1 MSTVQKQTSTRTVTQ
16 QSTETSGVTQTST
29 TTSRQTNRVQITQR
43 GLFFDDACFED
54 TRNDFRNAI
63 SDVVSRFGDKSSNID
78 ELTQYRSLRSREIR
92 DENQAI
98 TSSQDD
104 SKYKI
109 VVDVQDF
116 VSGGEINVKVVEERE
131 VVVEGRVQKVEGN
144 RTSSKSFQ
152 RSFFLPEDVDVDTL
166 ASVMSADGVLTITA
180 IRRTVTQQLTQVPV
194 SIQKVE
200 NRQVTTTTST
210 TGVQEIPVP
219 VQPVQDSN
227 QTVSVQKV
235 TKITQQTTSTDS
247 STPQSPEKPLP
258 IAKKGDFFNDSFFED
273 TRQHF
278 QTAVHDVLQK
288 MNIQTSTTD
297 ELSTYRNLRQRE
309 LREETQAATVNEDQT
324 THKVVVDVQDFINGG
339 EVNVK
344 VVNEREIIIEGHVEK
359 KEGNTTSTK
368 RFRKRYVLPEDI
380 EVEKVTSVMSSD
392 GVLTITTPKKPS
404 ALPLSEVPVNIQK
417 IENKKVTTTT
427 TTTGVQETPVPVQP
441 AQPAQPVQDT
451 DQTVS
456 VQKVTKITQQTTSTD
471 SSTPQSPEKPLPIA
485 KKGDFF
491 NDSFFEDTRQHF
503 QTAVHDV
510 LQKMNIQTS
519 TTDELSTYRNLR
531 QRELREETQAATVNE
546 DQTTHKVVVD
556 VQDFI
561 NGGEVNVKV
570 VNEREIIIEGHVEKK
585 EGNTTTKRF
594 RKRYVLPEDIEV
606 EKVTSVMS
614 SDGVLTITTPKKP
627 SPQQLSEVPVSI
639 QKIENK
645 KVTTTTTTTGVQET
659 PVPVQPAQPAQPVQD
674 TDQTVSVQKVTKI
687 TQQTTSTDSSTP
699 QSPEKPLPIAKKGD
713 FFNDSFFEDTR
724 QHFQTAVHDV
734 LQKMNIQTS
743 TTDEL
748 STYRNLRQRELR
760 EETQAATVNEDQT
773 THKVVVDVQDFING
787 GEVNVKVVNEREII
801 IEGHVEK
808 KEGNTTSTKRFRKRY
823 VLPEDIEV
831 EKVTSVMSSDGVLT
845 ITTPKKPSS
854 QPLPEVPVSIQK
866 IENKKVTTTTTT
878 TGVQET
884 PVPVQ
889 PAQPAQPVQDTDQ
902 TVSVQ
907 KVTKITQ
914 QTTSTDSSTP
924 QSPEKPLP
932 IAKKGDFFNDS
943 FFEDTRQH
951 FQTAVHE
958 VLQKMNIQT
967 STTDELST
975 YRNLRQRELREETQA
990 ATVNEDQTTHKIV
1003 VDVQDFVNGGEV
1015 TVKIVNEREV
1025 IIEGHVEKME
1035 GNKTSIKRFRKRY
1048 VLPENIEVEKVTSVM
1063 SSDGVLTIKTP
1074 KKPSSQPLTQVTP
1087 VSIQKIEN
1095 KKQETITQETKT
1107 TTDKSV
1113 TDVPSRI
1120 LTIIK
1125 KGNFF
1130 SDTFF
1135 EDCRQNFQTA
1145 VIQIL
1150 KKLNIETS
1158 TVDIMTTYRTIR
1170 QRELREE
1177 TQAITEKESEQIRKF
1192 VVDAQDFVN
1201 GGEVT
1206 VKVVQEREVVVEG
1219 RVDRLEGG
1227 VTSTK
1232 RFKKTFILSEN
1243 IQVNSV
1249 TAVMSADGIL
1259 TITAPKKVTQQQ
1271 QVAIEKATDKKEA
1284 VVQKP
1289 GEDRVLPVNKKGSFL
1304 SDPYFQDSRQD
1315 FQSSVTEV
1323 VMKSSEKDSKEDHMT
1338 IYRRLR
1344 QKTIKLENQA
1354 VSVKEDAQ
1362 FQKIVLDVL
1371 DFMNGELKVM
1381 ITSENILVVE
1391 GRGTRQEGVKTSS
1404 HSFLRRFIV
1413 PDNVIPE
1420 SIEATL
1426 SSDGILTIFSKK
1438 QQ

>member
-1 MSTVQKQTSTRTVTQ
+1 MSSVQKQTTTRTVKQ
-16 QSTETSGVTQTST
+16 QSSETSGVTQTST

-116 VSGGEINVKVVEERE
+116 VNGGEINVKVVEERE

-194 SIQKVE
+194 SIQRVE

-210 TGVQEIPVP
+210 TGVQEVPVP
-219 VQPVQDSN
+219 VQPVQDTN

-235 TKITQQTTSTDS
+235 TKITQQTTSSTDS
-247 STPQSPEKPLP
+247 SVPQSPEKPLP

-278 QTAVHDVLQK
+278 QTAVHEVLQK
-288 MNIQTSTTD
+288 MNIQTANTD
-297 ELSTYRNLRQRE
+297 EISTYRNLRQRE

-344 VVNEREIIIEGHVEK
+344 VVNEREIVIEGHVEK

-404 ALPLSEVPVNIQK
+404 ALPLSEVPVSIQK
-417 IENKKVTTTT
+417 IENKKTTTTT
-427 TTTGVQETPVPVQP
+427 TTTGVQETPAPVQP
-441 AQPAQPVQDT
+441 AQPIQPSQDT

-456 VQKVTKITQQTTSTD
+456 VQKVTKITQQTTSSTD
-471 SSTPQSPEKPLPIA
+471 SSVPQSPEKPLPIA

-503 QTAVHDV
+503 QTAVHEV
-510 LQKMNIQTS
+510 LQKMNIQTAN
-519 TTDELSTYRNLR
+519 TDEISTYRNLR

-570 VNEREIIIEGHVEKK
+570 VNEREIV
-585 EGNTTTKRF
+585 
-594 RKRYVLPEDIEV
+594 
-606 EKVTSVMS
+606 
-614 SDGVLTITTPKKP
+614 
-627 SPQQLSEVPVSI
+627 
-639 QKIENK
+639 
-645 KVTTTTTTTGVQET
+645 
-659 PVPVQPAQPAQPVQD
+659 
-674 TDQTVSVQKVTKI
+674 
-687 TQQTTSTDSSTP
+687 
-699 QSPEKPLPIAKKGD
+699 
-713 FFNDSFFEDTR
+713 
-724 QHFQTAVHDV
+724 
-734 LQKMNIQTS
+734 
-743 TTDEL
+743 
-748 STYRNLRQRELR
+748 
-760 EETQAATVNEDQT
+760 
-773 THKVVVDVQDFING
+773 
-787 GEVNVKVVNEREII
+787 

-845 ITTPKKPSS
+845 IKTPKKPSS

-866 IENKKVTTTTTT
+866 IENKKTTTTTTT
-878 TGVQET
+878 TGVQEI
-884 PVPVQ
+884 PAPVQ
-889 PAQPAQPVQDTDQ
+889 PAQPAQPIQPSQDTDQ

-914 QTTSTDSSTP
+914 QTTSSTDSSVP

-967 STTDELST
+967 ANTDEIST

-1015 TVKIVNEREV
+1015 IVKIVNEREV

-1063 SSDGVLTIKTP
+1063 SSDGVLTITTP

-1107 TTDKSV
+1107 TTDSSV
-1113 TDVPSRI
+1113 TDVPSRL

-1158 TVDIMTTYRTIR
+1158 TVDVMTTYRTVR

-1177 TQAITEKESEQIRKF
+1177 TQAITEKESEQVRKF
-1192 VVDAQDFVN
+1192 VVDVQDFAN

-1219 RVDRLEGG
+1219 RVDRQEGG

-1232 RFKKTFILSEN
+1232 RCKKTFILSEN

-1271 QVAIEKATDKKEA
+1271 QVTVEKTTDTKKEVTKEA

-1323 VMKSSEKDSKEDHMT
+1323 VMKSTEKDSKEDHMT

-1371 DFMNGELKVM
+1371 DFMNGEVKVM

-1438 QQ
+1438 Q